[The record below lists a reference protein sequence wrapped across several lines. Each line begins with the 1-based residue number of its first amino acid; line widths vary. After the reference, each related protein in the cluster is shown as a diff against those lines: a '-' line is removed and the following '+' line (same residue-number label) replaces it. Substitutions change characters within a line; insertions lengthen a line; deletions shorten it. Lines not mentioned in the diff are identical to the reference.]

1 MIDFSKDQLYP
12 LLEASCPVH
21 KASSNGLVCQGDTIR
36 LYADSGTAFRW
47 RGPGTYSSFY
57 QNPIIPDA
65 VPAMSGSYSA
75 IIQSY
80 GCLSDT
86 VYTEVV
92 VNNLPSVSI
101 TSKGDPMCED
111 ENRQLDGFPPGGI
124 FNVIS
129 GPGLLS
135 SDLLSVSDTGTIDLL
150 YSYNDVCTALAY
162 QSIRVN
168 SVPSV
173 NAGSSQ
179 DLKVV
184 FETHFNAELTKDQ
197 TGEWSVVSGNGQI
210 DDMNSPV
217 SAVTGLVVGENVFL
231 WTVHE
236 GNCISSAE
244 VTIKVSDLFL
254 PSVITPNGDGKN
266 DLFKVNGP
274 EGKMELVIFSRWGNV
289 EYGNH
294 DYQNT
299 WDGRN
304 NRGAVMPYDTYMYI
318 VKFSNG
324 LTRKGTVLIVR

>member
-1 MIDFSKDQLYP
+1 
-12 LLEASCPVH
+12 
-21 KASSNGLVCQGDTIR
+21 
-36 LYADSGTAFRW
+36 
-47 RGPGTYSSFY
+47 
-57 QNPIIPDA
+57 
-65 VPAMSGSYSA
+65 
-75 IIQSY
+75 
-80 GCLSDT
+80 
-86 VYTEVV
+86 V
-92 VNNLPSVSI
+92 VNYLPSVRI
-101 TSKGDPMCED
+101 TSIGDAMCEY
-111 ENRQLDGFPPGGI
+111 ENRTLKGFPPGGM
-124 FNVIS
+124 FNIIS
-129 GPGLLS
+129 GPGLIS

-150 YSYNDVCTALAY
+150 YSYTDVCTALAY

-168 SVPSV
+168 TLPSV

-184 FETHFNAELTKDQ
+184 FETHFNAELTQGQ

-210 DDMNSPV
+210 ADMNSPV
-217 SAVTGLVVGENVFL
+217 SAVTGLLVGENVFL

-289 EYGNH
+289 EYDNH

-318 VKFSNG
+318 MKFSSG